1 MSCSH
6 SFAETSA
13 IIWALQLAKDKKFR
27 SIIVESDSKLYGD
40 AINKNLEAC
49 LEIQSLLNDA
59 LILANSFVGCCFCW
73 IKKDANSVAHELNKY
88 VLCPNI

>member
-1 MSCSH
+1 MFKWEDYVAVVVRDENWNILKVWAWSIMSCSH

-13 IIWALQLAKDKKFR
+13 IICALQLAKDKKFR

-49 LEIQSLLNDA
+49 LEI
-59 LILANSFVGCCFCW
+59 
-73 IKKDANSVAHELNKY
+73 
-88 VLCPNI
+88 

>member
-1 MSCSH
+1 MFKWEDYVAVVVRDENWNILKVWAWSIMSCSH

-49 LEIQSLLNDA
+49 LEI
-59 LILANSFVGCCFCW
+59 
-73 IKKDANSVAHELNKY
+73 
-88 VLCPNI
+88 

>member
-13 IIWALQLAKDKKFR
+13 IICALQLAKDKKFR

-49 LEIQSLLNDA
+49 LEI
-59 LILANSFVGCCFCW
+59 
-73 IKKDANSVAHELNKY
+73 
-88 VLCPNI
+88 